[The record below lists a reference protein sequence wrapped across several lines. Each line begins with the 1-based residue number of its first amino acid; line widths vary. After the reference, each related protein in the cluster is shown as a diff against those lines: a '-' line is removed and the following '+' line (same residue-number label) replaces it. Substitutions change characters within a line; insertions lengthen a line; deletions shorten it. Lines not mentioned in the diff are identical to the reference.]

1 MRVNDT
7 DRLAVLL
14 ANQRVSAFAAEYA
27 SGFASAEVAKVAVME
42 AMPLAETLGYFV
54 CSPGIDG
61 TVADRLAKAVNG
73 IFAEGLDLPLA
84 AADGMEPQVYERVRP
99 PSGEAAV
106 QPTQ

>member
-1 MRVNDT
+1 
-7 DRLAVLL
+7 VLL
-14 ANQRVSAFAAEYA
+14 ANQRVSAFVAEYA

-99 PSGEAAV
+99 PSVEAAV